1 MRKSNHAFI
10 FLSSFIII
18 IIFSLSGCSKKS
30 DNVTLPGSTTSYY
43 LFVNMETYTDSVAL
57 FLNNTQATAQINSG
71 GFSNTYAPLPMGN
84 YLPQVIEVTSDSV
97 LATGS
102 SSLFDSSSLYTVL
115 LYNTSSTGPLSLAK
129 ITDNFRN
136 GPKDSS
142 VYRFFNLSPD
152 MPAVDFYLGT
162 NKVQSNR
169 TIADN
174 ITNTSL
180 DAFQSYLPGAYNLYA
195 KKPGTDSLLVTLSNI
210 TLFPATA
217 YTFILQESKT
227 STGNNFNIEILGVT
241 Y

>member
-1 MRKSNHAFI
+1 MRKGNKAFI
-10 FLSSFIII
+10 YFLSFAFI

-43 LFVNMETYTDSVAL
+43 LFVNMETYVDSAAL
-57 FLNNTQATAQINSG
+57 FLNNTQATGKINAG

-84 YLPQVIEVTSDSV
+84 YLPQVVEVSTDSV
-97 LATGS
+97 LATGT

-115 LYNTSSTGPLSLAK
+115 LYNTSSTGALSVAK
-129 ITDNFRN
+129 ITDNFRK

-162 NKVQSNR
+162 NKIQSNR

-180 DAFQSYLPGAYNLYA
+180 NAFQSYVPGAYNLYA
-195 KKPGTDSLLVTLSNI
+195 KKAGTDSLLVTLNNI

-227 STGNNFNIEILGVT
+227 TGGNNFNIEILGVT